1 MIQAELCLDY
11 VIDLIYAALLEEAS
25 WSNFLAELSKSIP
38 GGRSLLFYHDA
49 VTGHGTWNL
58 NHGLDDATVRNYA
71 EHYCR
76 INPWMP
82 KASVRKIGLGVVAE
96 QMLPAADF
104 RKTEFYNDFFRP
116 IGAES
121 AVGLT
126 VVREEGRSFLLSVLT
141 SRGDPER
148 NKPAAD
154 QLTAIAP
161 HLRRAF
167 RHYRA
172 GTNRSQIA
180 EIGSSIFDAID
191 IGLLIVGEGAAIK
204 SVSEC
209 GARIV
214 ETGNCV
220 RRTPLGPIRICSQ
233 EADTMLRRMLDRT
246 FVGCKTWSAVV
257 NAVKLTFIQVRK
269 DRFSA
274 YFEGPTVVIL
284 LEPINR
290 NRAVDLS
297 HLQMAYKLT
306 AGETRVLAGILS
318 GKKASEIA
326 DSAERSKETIRV
338 QIKSLCSKMG
348 ASSQLEVVRRI
359 GGLGTAASPTLGL
372 PQQATKSGPL

>member
-1 MIQAELCLDY
+1 MKQAEFCADHL
-11 VIDLIYAALLEEAS
+11 IDLIYAALLEEAS
-25 WSNFLAELSKSIP
+25 WSDFLAELSKSIP

-49 VTGHGTWNL
+49 ATRHGAWDL
-58 NHGLDDATVRNYA
+58 NHGLDDATVRTYA
-71 EHYCR
+71 DHYCR
-76 INPWMP
+76 INPWMA

-126 VVREEGRSFLLSVLT
+126 VVREAGRSFLLSVLT

-148 NKPAAD
+148 NKPVAD

-167 RHYRA
+167 RHYRV

-180 EIGSSIFDAID
+180 EIGNSIFEAID
-191 IGLLIVGEGAAIK
+191 VGLLIVGEGAAVK

-209 GARIV
+209 GSRIV

-220 RRTPLGPIRICSQ
+220 RRTPLGRIRICSP
-233 EADTMLRRMLDRT
+233 EADAMLRRMLDRT
-246 FVGCKTWSAVV
+246 FVTHKAWSAVV
-257 NAVKLTFIQVRK
+257 NEVKLTFIQVRK

-284 LEPINR
+284 LEPINK

-297 HLQMAYKLT
+297 HLQVAYKLT

-318 GKKASEIA
+318 GKRASEIA
-326 DSAERSKETIRV
+326 DATERSRETIRV

-348 ASSQLEVVRRI
+348 ASSQLEVVRRV
-359 GGLGTAASPTLGL
+359 GGLGTDVL
-372 PQQATKSGPL
+372 PIQRTSR